1 MEFIEYLQ
9 QKHVLKKGER
19 KLKKISINQYANRLE
34 NMRRK
39 GIYNEE
45 KHIDSTLKA
54 KIQESYGDWKTYI
67 KTIEHYLSS
76 KKY

>member
-19 KLKKISINQYANRLE
+19 KLKEISINQYVNRLE
-34 NMRRK
+34 SMRRK

-45 KHIDSTLKA
+45 KQIDSILEA
-54 KIQESYGDWKTYI
+54 KIQKCYCDWKTYVT
-67 KTIEHYLSS
+67 TIEHYLAS
-76 KKY
+76 KNY